1 MEELEK
7 YSRYVNKDDELFIL
21 LNKWSSVKITDN
33 EPKITPTTCDLL
45 DVANQKLVTKNSEPL
60 KVIELQE
67 LVKSGRLRKIK

>member
-1 MEELEK
+1 MPELEK

-21 LNKWSSVKITDN
+21 LNKWSTVKIVDN

-45 DVANQKLVTKNSEPL
+45 DVAKQKLVTKNGEAL